1 MTRFIEGETLLT
13 LDGKRFIYFLKRS
26 RRLLILVMFYNQTYS
41 IRKKKPKSDKK
52 NEIKTKQKFM

>member
-1 MTRFIEGETLLT
+1 
-13 LDGKRFIYFLKRS
+13 
-26 RRLLILVMFYNQTYS
+26 MFYNQTYS